1 MSPTPIRL
9 HRTRYSEMKT
19 TIPKRIANRRAVAR
33 LLLSFTLAG
42 CISVPTVNATQAQLQ
57 PIPAG
62 FARVWF
68 LRQFEPAESLATP
81 MIYVNGAPVA
91 PSQPGAAF
99 FRDLVPGSYTFTVD
113 SYGVD
118 TNQAA
123 TLQLVPGMQ
132 PYLEIQSLRSWDRFG
147 DSSGRD
153 TFYVRT
159 ISAEWAAKYLPT
171 MSYLGP
177 R

>member
-1 MSPTPIRL
+1 
-9 HRTRYSEMKT
+9 MKT
-19 TIPKRIANRRAVAR
+19 TIPNRIASRRVLAR
-33 LLLSFTLAG
+33 LLLTFTLAG
-42 CISVPTVNATQAQLQ
+42 STPVPVDAAQVQLQ
-57 PIPAG
+57 PMPAG
-62 FARVWF
+62 VARVWF

-81 MIYVNGAPVA
+81 MIYVNGVPLAA
-91 PSQPGAAF
+91 SQPGSAF
-99 FRDLVPGSYTFTVD
+99 FRDLTPGNYTFTVD

-123 TLQLVPGMQ
+123 TLQLAPGMQ

-153 TFYVRT
+153 TFYVRA
-159 ISAEWAAKYLPT
+159 ISAEWVAKYLPA

>member
-1 MSPTPIRL
+1 MLT
-9 HRTRYSEMKT
+9 
-19 TIPKRIANRRAVAR
+19 R
-33 LLLSFTLAG
+33 LLLTFALAV
-42 CISVPTVNATQAQLQ
+42 CTSVPTINAAQVQLQ
-57 PIPAG
+57 PVPPG
-62 FARVWF
+62 VARVWF

-81 MIYVNGAPVA
+81 MIYVNGVPLAA
-91 PSQPGAAF
+91 SQPGTAF
-99 FRDLVPGSYTFTVD
+99 FRDLAPGNYTFTVD

-147 DSSGRD
+147 DSGGRD
-153 TFYVRT
+153 TFYVRA
-159 ISAEWAAKYLPT
+159 ISAQWAAKYLPA

>member
-1 MSPTPIRL
+1 
-9 HRTRYSEMKT
+9 MKP
-19 TIPKRIANRRAVAR
+19 TIPKRIASRRALAR
-33 LLLSFTLAG
+33 LLLSFALAG

-57 PIPAG
+57 PVPAG

-68 LRQFEPAESLATP
+68 LRQFEPTESLATP
-81 MIYVNGAPVA
+81 MIYVNGAPLA

-99 FRDLVPGSYTFTVD
+99 FRDLAPGSYTFTVD

-118 TNQAA
+118 ANQSA

-132 PYLEIQSLRSWDRFG
+132 PYLEIQSLRSWARFG

-153 TFYVRT
+153 TFYVRA
-159 ISAEWAAKYLPT
+159 ISADWAAKYLPA
-171 MSYLGP
+171 MSYLDP

>member
-1 MSPTPIRL
+1 MLT
-9 HRTRYSEMKT
+9 
-19 TIPKRIANRRAVAR
+19 R
-33 LLLSFTLAG
+33 LLLTFTLAV
-42 CISVPTVNATQAQLQ
+42 CTSAPPVNAAQVQLQ
-57 PIPAG
+57 PVPAG
-62 FARVWF
+62 VARVWF

-81 MIYVNGAPVA
+81 MIYVNGVPLA
-91 PSQPGAAF
+91 PSQPGSAF
-99 FRDLVPGSYTFTVD
+99 FRDLTPGNYTFTVD

-153 TFYVRT
+153 TFYVRP
-159 ISAEWAAKYLPT
+159 ISAEWAAKYLPA